1 MFKYNIIKTMT
12 KTLEHDDQD
21 DLCGVRC
28 IHKERIGAAREQA
41 LTDTEY
47 ETMAVLFKA
56 MGDPNR
62 LRILWALG
70 AGEMCVCDL
79 AALLTSSESAVSH
92 QLRLLRQMALVSNRR
107 QGQVL
112 YYRLNDDHV
121 HTLIH
126 QALDHVRE

>member
-1 MFKYNIIKTMT
+1 MSTNN
-12 KTLEHDDQD
+12 EQADQ
-21 DLCGVRC
+21 CGVRC
-28 IHKERIGAAREQA
+28 IHRDRVDAARDIA
-41 LTDTEY
+41 LAAGEY
-47 ETMAVLFKA
+47 EAMTALFKA

-79 AALLTSSESAVSH
+79 AALVGSSESAISH

-121 HTLIH
+121 HSLIH
-126 QALDHVRE
+126 LALDHIRE